1 MSQFQKKKNPNKKKL
16 DSLYS
21 PNYKTPLKRSISSL
35 INSIGNDAKPYKR
48 TKNNDF
54 AIKQTINNPVINSL
68 RREQFWYLEESERTY
83 IRNRMD
89 NLRNLPNSDR
99 RILNYWRNPYTRM
112 YIGRSDLFT
121 LLRNNWLNSF
131 VIDAFLAGFH
141 RQYDTSGSYKLLNC
155 YFFTFLNKIDKTDE
169 EQRTFSKIT
178 ANWTVEDLNKD
189 IIFPIHRPSHWLLC
203 VISKNRKCISLID
216 HFYGD
221 NYNEY
226 YLAIKQWY
234 RTLQVKIVGDSE
246 PGVIWSKK
254 LHKDYSMC
262 KQTDSSS
269 CGPLASMTA
278 AHYIFSGEFPT
289 SSINFSQ
296 NDVPNLREYMLW
308 MILNLRETEFS
319 STIVIEDDV
328 DLIEIIDQISRLERQ
343 EDTDISK
350 LDEKHIEDNSSI

>member
-1 MSQFQKKKNPNKKKL
+1 MALPKIDVPIFDVKLYSSDKKVKFRPFTVKEEKLFLIASESDDSQSTITTIKQVLNNCIIDDIDI
-16 DSLYS
+16 DSL
-21 PNYKTPLKRSISSL
+21 PLFDIEMLFLNLRARSIGEIVNL
-35 INSIGNDAKPYKR
+35 KYKCNNNIVEEDGREHKCGNEVEIGVNVLEIVPESGKNHTNKIEQKNYAKIIFY
-48 TKNNDF
+48 
-54 AIKQTINNPVINSL
+54 
-68 RREQFWYLEESERTY
+68 
-83 IRNRMD
+83 
-89 NLRNLPNSDR
+89 
-99 RILNYWRNPYTRM
+99 
-112 YIGRSDLFT
+112 
-121 LLRNNWLNSF
+121 
-131 VIDAFLAGFH
+131 FH
-141 RQYDTSGSYKLLNC
+141 WFS
-155 YFFTFLNKIDKTDE
+155 FLNKIDKTDE
-169 EQRTFSKIT
+169 EQRTFLKIT

-216 HFYGD
+216 HLYGD
-221 NYNEY
+221 SYNEY

-319 STIVIEDDV
+319 SIIVIEDDV